1 MVEDLDLKAELEEVT
16 KSKTRF
22 LSGQTGRKFLK
33 AVTGNPSDLYFVQ
46 DCRTGYFDPNSHGAC
61 RHHTGYWP
69 RNMTALLGNEKFG
82 HDLRQLVT
90 SIRDAAARKK
100 GVVRVHL
107 LCWCNKGCHRS
118 VAWSRAWSFAAPLL
132 GWECLTLQFSTDCVV
147 SFLRPVIL
155 I

>member
-61 RHHTGYWP
+61 RYHTGYWP
-69 RNMTALLGNEKFG
+69 RNMTALLGNENVWPRPSAVG
-82 HDLRQLVT
+82 HQHQRRGSSEKGRCSGPLAMLVQQGLPPLGGMEPRLEFC
-90 SIRDAAARKK
+90 S
-100 GVVRVHL
+100 
-107 LCWCNKGCHRS
+107 
-118 VAWSRAWSFAAPLL
+118 SFAGVGVPDPA
-132 GWECLTLQFSTDCVV
+132 
-147 SFLRPVIL
+147 I
-155 I
+155 